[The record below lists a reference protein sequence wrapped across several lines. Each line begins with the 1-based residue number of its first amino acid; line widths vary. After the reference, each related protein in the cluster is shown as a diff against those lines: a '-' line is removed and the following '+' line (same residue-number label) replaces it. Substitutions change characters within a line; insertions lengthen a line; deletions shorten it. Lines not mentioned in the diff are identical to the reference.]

1 MGFFGDMARRDLTGG
16 VKKEDQL
23 RVEAKS
29 PDNPEKEREE
39 QLIKKYEIAN
49 KITRV
54 ADYSFNL
61 DGYNSIRNIIESL
74 NISIK
79 IECGIKYHKNRED
92 VDHAKKY
99 WESVRERLRR
109 LAEKDQSYYE
119 KLQKVE
125 KILNEIEGWA
135 DSPIRGYYD
144 SYNKEI
150 VIYPEEMEEEYD
162 GKKMDELLVSTFI
175 HETMHAF
182 FDRPGHNSFPYLPL
196 LEEPLAEFGM
206 LLLLK
211 AFNKANYYDWAHNDV
226 KNKSSFYK
234 YSADLMD
241 KYSNDGE
248 PSYIRSYFEG
258 FKPCCD
264 VMTLL
269 GIEPFLSEPMVV
281 SRESVNYITTVISN
295 DCLRD
300 FVLSVF
306 KELNSMGVLNRLTP
320 FLRVSSSCASDISID
335 GGSFH
340 LNRILF
346 PALKTPSDASRW
358 FMSDVFT
365 INGQDYY
372 LSNQWAYGGKSS
384 HLQLSKFGKLVS
396 HLAPDLYIN
405 IEIVNGKNRYSLKS
419 L

>member
-1 MGFFGDMARRDLTGG
+1 MGILGDMARRDLAGG

-39 QLIKKYEIAN
+39 QLIEKYEIAN

-61 DGYNSIRNIIESL
+61 DGYNSIRNIIEKL

-150 VIYPEEMEEEYD
+150 VIYPKEMEKEYD

-182 FDRPGHNSFPYLPL
+182 FERPGHNSFPYLPL

-211 AFNKANYYDWAHNDV
+211 AFNKANYYDWAYNDV
-226 KNKSSFYK
+226 KNKNSFYK
-234 YSADLMD
+234 YGADLMD

-269 GIEPFLSEPMVV
+269 GKPFLSEPMVV

-295 DCLRD
+295 DCLRG
-300 FVLSVF
+300 FVLGVF
-306 KELNSMGVLNRLTP
+306 KELNSMGVLNGLTP
-320 FLRVSSSCASDISID
+320 FLRVSSSCASID

-340 LNRILF
+340 LNRLLF
-346 PALKTPSDASRW
+346 PVLKTPSDTSRW

-372 LSNQWAYGGKSS
+372 LSNCRTRKSRHGGVEK
-384 HLQLSKFGKLVS
+384 
-396 HLAPDLYIN
+396 D
-405 IEIVNGKNRYSLKS
+405 
-419 L
+419 